1 MMNVLFV
8 VPNYPGRVSEYLIL
22 PSIELCIIS
31 SILKQNNVN
40 VNMIDMR
47 IDNIS
52 VENLDN
58 ILKNYNPNLI
68 LIDDI
73 PEVHCNS
80 VRIIDKL
87 RKFYG
92 KKIKIGIRGEIASF
106 DPLMVMQRNINLDFI
121 LRYNYDYS
129 FLNYINNYSDIEK
142 LKKINNIVFRY
153 NNEII
158 INDIIY
164 MRVGNMIK
172 IDNLKLSKENK
183 DILSE
188 YKIELTAIKLKKID
202 TTVESYIEDIY
213 KYLEYIE
220 EKKHIY
226 SALNIKEEDI
236 IDYLIYLD
244 KNNYEKTSIVRKI
257 VSIKLFHKYLSEKYH
272 IEDIS
277 IKIDK
282 PRVRRKLPNI
292 LSIEEVDNLLDIELN
307 NAFDYRNKAML
318 ELMYSSGLRVS
329 ELVDL
334 KLKDIDLDNGYVKCF
349 GKGNKERIVPVGE
362 LAVEYLKK
370 YIYEYRDSMKKGYYT
385 ENIFLNN
392 HGKRISRQ
400 GFFLIIKDIA
410 KQKNIDKNITPHML
424 RHSFATHLLNNGADL
439 RTIQEMLGHSSITTT
454 QIYTNVSTDILKE
467 NYELYK
473 RRD

>member
-1 MMNVLFV
+1 
-8 VPNYPGRVSEYLIL
+8 
-22 PSIELCIIS
+22 
-31 SILKQNNVN
+31 
-40 VNMIDMR
+40 
-47 IDNIS
+47 
-52 VENLDN
+52 
-58 ILKNYNPNLI
+58 
-68 LIDDI
+68 
-73 PEVHCNS
+73 
-80 VRIIDKL
+80 
-87 RKFYG
+87 
-92 KKIKIGIRGEIASF
+92 
-106 DPLMVMQRNINLDFI
+106 
-121 LRYNYDYS
+121 
-129 FLNYINNYSDIEK
+129 
-142 LKKINNIVFRY
+142 
-153 NNEII
+153 
-158 INDIIY
+158 
-164 MRVGNMIK
+164 MIK

-334 KLKDIDLDNGYVKCF
+334 KLNVLVKEI
-349 GKGNKERIVPVGE
+349 KKE
-362 LAVEYLKK
+362 
-370 YIYEYRDSMKKGYYT
+370 
-385 ENIFLNN
+385 
-392 HGKRISRQ
+392 
-400 GFFLIIKDIA
+400 
-410 KQKNIDKNITPHML
+410 
-424 RHSFATHLLNNGADL
+424 
-439 RTIQEMLGHSSITTT
+439 
-454 QIYTNVSTDILKE
+454 
-467 NYELYK
+467 
-473 RRD
+473 